1 MNTAMQGFDS
11 RSMPLAEPSTA
22 PCALSWWRWFGRR
35 GGKASTA
42 AEVRASCDQAA
53 EPEALNARP
62 ADDPGVVA
70 CPPQASSRR

>member
-22 PCALSWWRWFGRR
+22 PSALSWWRWFGRR

-42 AEVRASCDQAA
+42 AEGPASCDQAV
-53 EPEALNARP
+53 EPQALDARP
-62 ADDPGVVA
+62 AADPGVA

>member
-22 PCALSWWRWFGRR
+22 PSALSWWRWFGRQ

-42 AEVRASCDQAA
+42 AEVRASCDQAV
-53 EPEALNARP
+53 EPQTLDARP
-62 ADDPGVVA
+62 AADPGVA
-70 CPPQASSRR
+70 CPPQESSRR